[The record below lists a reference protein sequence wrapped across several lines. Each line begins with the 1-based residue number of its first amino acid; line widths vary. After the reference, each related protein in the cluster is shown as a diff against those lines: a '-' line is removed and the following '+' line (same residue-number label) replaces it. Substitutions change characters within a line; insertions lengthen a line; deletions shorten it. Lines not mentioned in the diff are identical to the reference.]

1 MLLEFLSLLM
11 LSPFCISATL
21 VFFLAQPLSLEI
33 TYNIFLSYVIVL
45 VAWHQIA
52 TYIFPFSLQL
62 FQQNSDEFLS
72 PINVNFVDDKMKNSF
87 CNTNICGI
95 ATKKGPVFT
104 SLWGHDEGYT
114 RVIFGPFD
122 YWLFWGRIPLLFR
135 GLGLLKRLQ
144 SPRSK
149 LWYLRRRWQMLVN

>member
-1 MLLEFLSLLM
+1 MLLEFSFWSALTFLYKRNPCIFSRATSIPRNYNCFLS
-11 LSPFCISATL
+11 
-21 VFFLAQPLSLEI
+21 
-33 TYNIFLSYVIVL
+33 SYVI